1 MNRSNSWM
9 TRMRKPVI
17 ALGAAIVLAILA
29 SVDTTFAQVS
39 FHRDLTL
46 TTLNQSSLAS
56 ITVSMS
62 SNAPALTG
70 DQALMVPTTT
80 PPMAAGLVDL
90 GTVPAVSAHQMSLVA
105 LASEQVQ
112 LAKSPEGAQQVAQT
126 LVDATYKWDA
136 TQMTCLDTLWS
147 KESHWNFQAHNY
159 RSGAHGI
166 AQAMP
171 ADKMEV
177 IAMDWRTN
185 PITQIKWGLRY
196 ISVRYGTPCKALA
209 KHNRTGNY

>member
-1 MNRSNSWM
+1 MIDNWIPK
-9 TRMRKPVI
+9 MRKPAI
-17 ALGAAIVLAILA
+17 ALSAAVALAVIA

-39 FHRDLTL
+39 FHRDLVL
-46 TTLNQSSLAS
+46 GDIS
-56 ITVSMS
+56 ITAARP
-62 SNAPALTG
+62 NTGAALTG
-70 DQALMVPTTT
+70 DQVLMVPTTT
-80 PPMAAGLVDL
+80 PPLAPGLIDL
-90 GTVPAVSAHQMSLVA
+90 GSVPAVSAHQMSLVA

-112 LAKSPEGAQQVAQT
+112 LAKTPQGAQQVAQD
-126 LVDATYKWDA
+126 LIDATYKWDA
-136 TQMTCLDTLWS
+136 SQVQCLDTLWN

-166 AQAMP
+166 PQALP

-177 IAMDWRTN
+177 VAMDWRTN

-209 KHNRTGNY
+209 KHNRSGHY

>member
-1 MNRSNSWM
+1 MVNNWIPK
-9 TRMRKPVI
+9 MRKPAI
-17 ALGAAIVLAILA
+17 ALGAAVILAILA
-29 SVDTTFAQVS
+29 STDTTFAQVS

-46 TTLNQSSLAS
+46 GDLS
-56 ITVSMS
+56 ITAARPTT
-62 SNAPALTG
+62 APALSG

-80 PPMAAGLVDL
+80 PPLTPGLLDL
-90 GTVPAVSAHQMSLVA
+90 GSVPAVSAHQMSLVA

-112 LAKSPEGAQQVAQT
+112 LAKTPEGAQQVAQD
-126 LVDATYKWDA
+126 LIDATYKWSPA
-136 TQMTCLDTLWS
+136 QVQCLDTLWN
-147 KESHWNFQAHNY
+147 KESHWNFLAHNH

-166 AQAMP
+166 AQALP

-196 ISVRYGTPCKALA
+196 ISVRYGTPCVALA
-209 KHNRTGNY
+209 KHDRSGHY

>member
-1 MNRSNSWM
+1 MIDNWIPK
-9 TRMRKPVI
+9 MRKPAI
-17 ALGAAIVLAILA
+17 ALAAAVALAVIA

-39 FHRDLTL
+39 FHRDLVL
-46 TTLNQSSLAS
+46 GDIS
-56 ITVSMS
+56 ITAARP
-62 SNAPALTG
+62 NTGAALTG
-70 DQALMVPTTT
+70 DQVLMVPTTT
-80 PPMAAGLVDL
+80 PPLAPGLIDL
-90 GTVPAVSAHQMSLVA
+90 GSVPAVSAHQMSLVA

-112 LAKSPEGAQQVAQT
+112 LAKTPQGAQQVAQD
-126 LVDATYKWDA
+126 LIDATYKWDA
-136 TQMTCLDTLWS
+136 SQVQCLDTLWN

-166 AQAMP
+166 PQALP

-177 IAMDWRTN
+177 VAMDWRTN

-209 KHNRTGNY
+209 KHNRSGHY

>member
-1 MNRSNSWM
+1 MVNNWIPK
-9 TRMRKPVI
+9 MRKPAI
-17 ALGAAIVLAILA
+17 ALGAAVILAILA
-29 SVDTTFAQVS
+29 STDTTFAQVS

-46 TTLNQSSLAS
+46 GDLSISVARPTT
-56 ITVSMS
+56 
-62 SNAPALTG
+62 APALTG

-80 PPMAAGLVDL
+80 PPLTPGLIDL
-90 GTVPAVSAHQMSLVA
+90 GSVPAVSAHQMSLVA

-112 LAKSPEGAQQVAQT
+112 LAKTPDGAQQVAQD
-126 LVDATYKWDA
+126 LIDATYKWSPA
-136 TQMTCLDTLWS
+136 QVQCLNTLWNR
-147 KESHWNFQAHNY
+147 ESHWNFLAHNR

-166 AQAMP
+166 PQALP

-196 ISVRYGTPCKALA
+196 ISVRYGTPCVALA
-209 KHNRTGNY
+209 KHNRSGNY

>member
-1 MNRSNSWM
+1 MIDYRSQNWIPK
-9 TRMRKPVI
+9 MRKPAI
-17 ALGAAIVLAILA
+17 ALAAAFVVAILA

-46 TTLNQSSLAS
+46 SGLSLSVAQPK
-56 ITVSMS
+56 TG
-62 SNAPALTG
+62 PALTS
-70 DQALMVPTTT
+70 DQALAMPTTT
-80 PPMAAGLVDL
+80 PPMAPGLVDL
-90 GTVPAVSAHQMSLVA
+90 GSVPAVSAHQMSLVA

-112 LAKSPEGAQQVAQT
+112 LAKTPTGAQQVAQD
-126 LVDATYKWDA
+126 LISATYNWDA
-136 TQMTCLDTLWS
+136 SQVQCLNSLWAS
-147 KESHWNFQAHNY
+147 ESHWNFKAHNY

-166 AQAMP
+166 AQALP
-171 ADKMEV
+171 ADKMVV

-209 KHNRTGNY
+209 KHHRSGNY

>member
-1 MNRSNSWM
+1 MVHHWIPK
-9 TRMRKPVI
+9 MRKPAI
-17 ALGAAIVLAILA
+17 ALSAAITIAILA
-29 SVDTTFAQVS
+29 SMDTTFAQVS

-46 TTLNQSSLAS
+46 RDIS
-56 ITVSMS
+56 ITIARPAT
-62 SNAPALTG
+62 APALTG
-70 DQALMVPTTT
+70 DQVLMVPTTT
-80 PPMAAGLVDL
+80 PPLTPGLVDL
-90 GTVPAVSAHQMSLVA
+90 GSVPAVSARQMSLVA

-112 LAKSPEGAQQVAQT
+112 LAKTPDGAKAVAQD
-126 LVDATYKWDA
+126 LIDATYKWSPA
-136 TQMTCLDTLWS
+136 QVQCLDTLWN

-166 AQAMP
+166 PQALP

-196 ISVRYGTPCKALA
+196 ISVRYGTPCAALS
-209 KHNRTGNY
+209 HHLRYGQY

>member
-1 MNRSNSWM
+1 MIDNWIPK
-9 TRMRKPVI
+9 MRKPAI
-17 ALGAAIVLAILA
+17 ALAAAVALAVIA

-39 FHRDLTL
+39 FHRDLVL
-46 TTLNQSSLAS
+46 GDIS
-56 ITVSMS
+56 ITAARP
-62 SNAPALTG
+62 NTGAALTG
-70 DQALMVPTTT
+70 DQVLMVPTTT
-80 PPMAAGLVDL
+80 PPLAPGLIDL
-90 GTVPAVSAHQMSLVA
+90 GSVPAVSAHQMSLVA

-112 LAKSPEGAQQVAQT
+112 LAKTPQGAQQVAQD
-126 LVDATYKWDA
+126 LIDATYKWD
-136 TQMTCLDTLWS
+136 TSQVQCLDTLWN

-166 AQAMP
+166 AQALP

-196 ISVRYGTPCKALA
+196 ISVRYGTPCVALA
-209 KHNRTGNY
+209 KHNRSGNY